1 MIQRDNVVSLSGQKL
16 AGQRVMSDP
25 QATALVADCRN
36 VTAEALRR
44 LMQAMFD
51 KLDDALY
58 ELAEKADS
66 NTAQFRYLDAMRG
79 VRKQRT
85 VIESGFLDGAMA
97 RYDEFWRGP
106 AERRPWQQAAPQE
119 ATELSLIGEAE
130 LEEALAINAMVSK
143 GESRFERSLA
153 ALKQRFARLSGR
165 QEMADDESPVGPAVL
180 AECFR
185 KPVSELEV
193 ELAVK
198 LVILKLFDRQV
209 ISNLGPL
216 YDELNA
222 RFEKAGILANLN
234 LRSRRQ
240 PGAPVPST
248 FGVPL
253 SQAPDAYG
261 FDAGPDGAELFNLL
275 TNLVRSQ
282 RNPTAYSHVSMPLV
296 PTPDLLGALSSL
308 QQSAVGAA
316 PTMLDLASIRSAQAS
331 LRDSLLKSLNAAG
344 PAASRALGGVDEDVI
359 DMVSMLFDFILEDR
373 NLPDAMKALL
383 SRLQI
388 PMIKLALVD
397 RGFFSRKTHPAR
409 RLLNN
414 LARAGTGWVDDG
426 DRTPKSLFGRVESAV
441 TRVLTELETD
451 GTVFE
456 AVNDEFARYLETEL
470 RGAEVAE
477 ERIRQVSRGQEQLK
491 IARNKVTDV
500 IEKRIWARP
509 DMPDVVKDILRAGW
523 KDVMLLAL
531 LREGEDSPSWKKSV
545 EVVER
550 LIWSVTPKA
559 QPLDR
564 QELLSAIPPLLSEL
578 KEGFS
583 MISFD
588 ARRTAE
594 LMKDL
599 QAHHIACLRGT
610 VPTPAPAPAG
620 SAPAA
625 AEAEV
630 AAVAPPG
637 PETRPAPTIIDDEFQ
652 AKAQALQI
660 GQWVQWDGDGDQ
672 PVRAKLSWKSEV
684 TGTYIFVNRKGMKVA
699 EMSVADVAQL
709 LRTGRATVLAAGESP
724 LMERALAAMV
734 SALEQSKKGGAPAEA
749 PA

>member
-1 MIQRDNVVSLSGQKL
+1 
-16 AGQRVMSDP
+16 
-25 QATALVADCRN
+25 
-36 VTAEALRR
+36 
-44 LMQAMFD
+44 
-51 KLDDALY
+51 
-58 ELAEKADS
+58 
-66 NTAQFRYLDAMRG
+66 RYLDAMRG

-85 VIESGFLDGAMA
+85 VIETGFLDGAMA
-97 RYDEFWRGP
+97 RYDEFWRGT
-106 AERRPWQQAAPQE
+106 ERRTWQQTAQE
-119 ATELSLIGEAE
+119 SGELSLIGEAE

-153 ALKQRFARLSGR
+153 ALKQRFTRLSGR
-165 QEMADDESPVGPAVL
+165 QEMGDDENPVGPAVL
-180 AECFR
+180 ADCFR
-185 KPVSELEV
+185 KPISELEV

-216 YDELNA
+216 YDEINA

-234 LRSRRQ
+234 LRVRR
-240 PGAPVPST
+240 PVGAPVAPT
-248 FGVPL
+248 AGAPL
-253 SQAPDAYG
+253 PLADAYG
-261 FDAGPDGAELFNLL
+261 MDAGPEGAELFNLL
-275 TNLVRSQ
+275 ASLVRSQ
-282 RNPTAYSHVSMPLV
+282 RASTAYSQVSMPVV

-308 QQSAVGAA
+308 QQSAVATGPSIA
-316 PTMLDLASIRSAQAS
+316 DLASIRNAQAA
-331 LRDSLLKSLNAAG
+331 LRDTLLKSLNVAG

-426 DRTPKSLFGRVESAV
+426 DRTPKSLFGRVETAV
-441 TRVLTELETD
+441 NRVLTEFETD
-451 GTVFE
+451 PSVFE
-456 AVNDEFARYLETEL
+456 AVNDDFGRYLETEL

-509 DMPDVVKDILRAGW
+509 DMPDVVKEILRAGW

-531 LREGEDSPSWKKSV
+531 LREGEESPSWKKAV

-599 QAHHIACLRGT
+599 QTHHIACLRGT
-610 VPTPAPAPAG
+610 VPTPV
-620 SAPAA
+620 PAA
-625 AEAEV
+625 PGAAPRAAQPE
-630 AAVAPPG
+630 AAVAPVG

-652 AKAQALQI
+652 AKAQALQV
-660 GQWVQWDGDGDQ
+660 GQWVEWDGDGDQ
-672 PVRAKLSWKSEV
+672 PVRAKLSWRSEV

-709 LRTGRATVLAAGESP
+709 LRTGRASVLAAGESP

-734 SALEQSKKGGAPAEA
+734 SALEQSKKGAAPAES

>member
-85 VIESGFLDGAMA
+85 VIETGFLDGAMA
-97 RYDEFWRGP
+97 RYDEFWRGT
-106 AERRPWQQAAPQE
+106 ERRTWQQTAQE
-119 ATELSLIGEAE
+119 SGELSLIGEAE

-153 ALKQRFARLSGR
+153 ALKQRFTRLSGR
-165 QEMADDESPVGPAVL
+165 QEMGDDENPVGPAVL
-180 AECFR
+180 ADCFR
-185 KPVSELEV
+185 KPISELEV

-216 YDELNA
+216 YDEINA

-234 LRSRRQ
+234 LRVRR
-240 PGAPVPST
+240 PVGAPVAPT
-248 FGVPL
+248 AGAPL
-253 SQAPDAYG
+253 PLADAYG
-261 FDAGPDGAELFNLL
+261 MDAGPEGAELFNLL
-275 TNLVRSQ
+275 ASLVRSQ
-282 RNPTAYSHVSMPLV
+282 RASTAYSQVSMPVV

-308 QQSAVGAA
+308 QQSAVATGPSIA
-316 PTMLDLASIRSAQAS
+316 DLASIRNAQAA
-331 LRDSLLKSLNAAG
+331 LRDTLLKSLNVAG

-426 DRTPKSLFGRVESAV
+426 DRTPKSLFGRVETAV
-441 TRVLTELETD
+441 NRVLTEFETD
-451 GTVFE
+451 PSVFE
-456 AVNDEFARYLETEL
+456 AVNDDFGRYLETEL

-509 DMPDVVKDILRAGW
+509 DMPDVVKEILRAGW

-531 LREGEDSPSWKKSV
+531 LREGEESPSWKKAV

-599 QAHHIACLRGT
+599 QTHHIACLRGT
-610 VPTPAPAPAG
+610 VPTPV
-620 SAPAA
+620 PAA
-625 AEAEV
+625 PGAAPRAAQPE
-630 AAVAPPG
+630 AAVAPVG

-652 AKAQALQI
+652 AKAQALQV
-660 GQWVQWDGDGDQ
+660 GQWVEWDGDGDQ
-672 PVRAKLSWKSEV
+672 PVRAKLSWRSEV

-709 LRTGRATVLAAGESP
+709 LRTGRASVLAAGESP

-734 SALEQSKKGGAPAEA
+734 SALEQSKKGAAPAES

>member
-1 MIQRDNVVSLSGQKL
+1 VSLSGQKL

-44 LMQAMFD
+44 LMQSMFD

-85 VIESGFLDGAMA
+85 LIETGFLDGSMA

-106 AERRPWQQAAPQE
+106 ADRRPWQQAPQE
-119 ATELSLIGEAE
+119 PGELSLIGEAE

-165 QEMADDESPVGPAVL
+165 QEMADDENPVGPAVL
-180 AECFR
+180 ADCFR
-185 KPVSELEV
+185 KPISELEV

-234 LRSRRQ
+234 LRARR
-240 PGAPVPST
+240 PAGAPGGAPVGATVPSL
-248 FGVPL
+248 G
-253 SQAPDAYG
+253 DAYG
-261 FDAGPDGAELFNLL
+261 LDASPEGAELFNLL
-275 TNLVRSQ
+275 TNLVRAQ
-282 RNPTAYSHVSMPLV
+282 RTPTAYSQVSMPVV
-296 PTPDLLGALSSL
+296 PTPDVLGALSSL
-308 QQSAVGAA
+308 QQSAVAVA
-316 PTMLDLASIRSAQAS
+316 PTMLDLASIRSAQAT
-331 LRDSLLKSLNAAG
+331 LRDTLLKSLNAAG

-426 DRTPKSLFGRVESAV
+426 DRSPKSLFGRVETAV
-441 TRVLTELETD
+441 TRVLTEFETD
-451 GTVFE
+451 ATVFE
-456 AVNDEFARYLETEL
+456 AVNDEFGRYLETEL

-509 DMPDVVKDILRAGW
+509 DMPDVVKEILRAGW

-531 LREGEDSPSWKKSV
+531 LREGEDSPSWKKAV

-599 QAHHIACLRGT
+599 QTHHIACLRGT
-610 VPTPAPAPAG
+610 VPTPVPATAG
-620 SAPAA
+620 GAGAASAADQP
-625 AEAEV
+625 EV

-637 PETRPAPTIIDDEFQ
+637 PETRPAPTIIDDELQ
-652 AKAQALQI
+652 ARAQALQV
-660 GQWVQWDGDGDQ
+660 GQWVEWDGDGDQ
-672 PVRAKLSWKSEV
+672 RVRAKLSWKSEV

-699 EMSVADVAQL
+699 EMSVADVAHL
-709 LRTGRATVLAAGESP
+709 LRTGRANVLAAGESP

-734 SALEQSKKGGAPAEA
+734 SALEQSKKGPAPAET

>member
-1 MIQRDNVVSLSGQKL
+1 VSLSGQKL

-36 VTAEALRR
+36 VTQEALRR
-44 LMQAMFD
+44 LMQSMFD

-85 VIESGFLDGAMA
+85 AIETGFLDGAMA
-97 RYDEFWRGP
+97 RYDEFWRGT
-106 AERRPWQQAAPQE
+106 ERRSWQHTAQE
-119 ATELSLIGEAE
+119 AGELSLIGEAE

-153 ALKQRFARLSGR
+153 ALRQRFTRLSGR
-165 QEMADDESPVGPAVL
+165 QEMADDENPVGPAAL
-180 AECFR
+180 ADCFR

-234 LRSRRQ
+234 LRLRR
-240 PGAPVPST
+240 PAGAPVPPT
-248 FGVPL
+248 LGVPVPPT
-253 SQAPDAYG
+253 PDAYG
-261 FDAGPDGAELFNLL
+261 VDAGPEGAELFNLL
-275 TNLVRSQ
+275 ASLVRSQ
-282 RNPTAYSHVSMPLV
+282 RAPTAYSQVSMPVV

-308 QQSAVGAA
+308 QQSAVAAA
-316 PTMLDLASIRSAQAS
+316 PAMLDLASIRSAQAT
-331 LRDSLLKSLNAAG
+331 LRDTLLRSLNAAG
-344 PAASRALGGVDEDVI
+344 PTAARALGGVDEDVI

-426 DRTPKSLFGRVESAV
+426 DRSPKSLFGRVEAAV
-441 TRVLTELETD
+441 SRILTEFETD
-451 GTVFE
+451 PTVFE
-456 AVNDEFARYLETEL
+456 AVNDDFGRYLETEL

-491 IARNKVTDV
+491 IARNRVTDV

-509 DMPDVVKDILRAGW
+509 DMPEVVKEILRAGW

-531 LREGEDSPSWKKSV
+531 LREGEDSPSWKKAV

-599 QAHHIACLRGT
+599 QTHHIACLRGT
-610 VPTPAPAPAG
+610 VPTPVPAAG
-620 SAPAA
+620 SAAPGA
-625 AEAEV
+625 AEPDA

-637 PETRPAPTIIDDEFQ
+637 PETRLAPTVIDDEFQ
-652 AKAQALQI
+652 ARAQALQV
-660 GQWVQWDGDGDQ
+660 GQWVEWDGDGDQ

-709 LRTGRATVLAAGESP
+709 LRAGRASVLAAGESP

-734 SALEQSKKGGAPAEA
+734 NALEQSKKGAAPAES

>member
-85 VIESGFLDGAMA
+85 VIETGFLDGAMA
-97 RYDEFWRGP
+97 RYDEFWRGT
-106 AERRPWQQAAPQE
+106 ERRMWHQNAQE
-119 ATELSLIGEAE
+119 SGELSLIGEAE

-153 ALKQRFARLSGR
+153 ALKQRFSRLSGR
-165 QEMADDESPVGPAVL
+165 QEMADDENPVGPAVL
-180 AECFR
+180 ADCFR
-185 KPVSELEV
+185 KPISELEV

-216 YDELNA
+216 YDEINA

-234 LRSRRQ
+234 LRVRR
-240 PGAPVPST
+240 PVGAPVAPT
-248 FGVPL
+248 AGAPL
-253 SQAPDAYG
+253 PLADAYG
-261 FDAGPDGAELFNLL
+261 MDAGPEGAELFNLL
-275 TNLVRSQ
+275 ASLVRSQ
-282 RNPTAYSHVSMPLV
+282 RASTAYSQVSMPVV

-308 QQSAVGAA
+308 QQSAVATGQTIA
-316 PTMLDLASIRSAQAS
+316 DLASIRSAQAT
-331 LRDSLLKSLNAAG
+331 LRDTLLKSLNVAG

-426 DRTPKSLFGRVESAV
+426 DRTPKSLFGRVETAV
-441 TRVLTELETD
+441 NRVLTEFETEPS
-451 GTVFE
+451 VFE
-456 AVNDEFARYLETEL
+456 AVNDEFGRYLETEL

-509 DMPDVVKDILRAGW
+509 DMPDVVKEILRAGW

-531 LREGEDSPSWKKSV
+531 LREGEDSPSWKKAV

-599 QAHHIACLRGT
+599 QTHHIACLRGT
-610 VPTPAPAPAG
+610 VPTPV
-620 SAPAA
+620 PAA
-625 AEAEV
+625 PGAAPRAAQPEA
-630 AAVAPPG
+630 AAAPVG

-652 AKAQALQI
+652 SKAQALQV
-660 GQWVQWDGDGDQ
+660 GQWVEWDGDGDQ
-672 PVRAKLSWKSEV
+672 PVRAKLSWRSEV

-709 LRTGRATVLAAGESP
+709 LRTGRASVLAAGESP

-734 SALEQSKKGGAPAEA
+734 SALEQSKKGAAPAES